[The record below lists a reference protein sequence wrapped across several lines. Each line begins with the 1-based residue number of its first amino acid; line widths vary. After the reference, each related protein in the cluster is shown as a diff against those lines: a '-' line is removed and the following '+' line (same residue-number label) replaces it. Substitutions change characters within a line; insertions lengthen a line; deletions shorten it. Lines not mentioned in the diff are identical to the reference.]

1 MLTKEGVALA
11 GHLLL
16 LVLWNRY
23 MQLLIQLSP
32 YQVTRCNIYLSVTI
46 LTMDVKEVGWLIL
59 ICGQL
64 TMELLPLKIIHTPT
78 KRLNLVNVLKQKQKL
93 GFSTKIQMK
102 LTTLQ
107 MSF

>member
-1 MLTKEGVALA
+1 
-11 GHLLL
+11 
-16 LVLWNRY
+16 
-23 MQLLIQLSP
+23 
-32 YQVTRCNIYLSVTI
+32 
-46 LTMDVKEVGWLIL
+46 MDVKEAGWLIL

-78 KRLNLVNVLKQKQKL
+78 KRLNLVNVLIQLQKL
-93 GFSTKIQMK
+93 GFSTEIQMK